1 MLKKLFWNPSTIFHV
16 SSKWK
21 ILYRLYIYYLL
32 LYTTIAIHKFPG
44 GGKNRREEIE
54 GVIIDIESY
63 LFEFWRR
70 KGRVSIDPRYP
81 YRISSAPSEEFKRI
95 SIGYR
100 WYSRRRREF
109 VNFYRAIETFALS
122 RHSNSC
128 GNLSL
133 NICWGTVPPSSP
145 SSSPSCFLNVSPSS
159 HPSFLLHE
167 LHFPSFFNSW
177 RIKFFPLC
185 LVANSK
191 SNTPNNCY

>member
-1 MLKKLFWNPSTIFHV
+1 M
-16 SSKWK
+16 
-21 ILYRLYIYYLL
+21 IL
-32 LYTTIAIHKFPG
+32 
-44 GGKNRREEIE
+44 EE
-54 GVIIDIESY
+54 
-63 LFEFWRR
+63 
-70 KGRVSIDPRYP
+70 
-81 YRISSAPSEEFKRI
+81 A
-95 SIGYR
+95 
-100 WYSRRRREF
+100 REF

-145 SSSPSCFLNVSPSS
+145 SSSPSCFLNVSPSTWS
-159 HPSFLLHE
+159 YPSFLLHE

-191 SNTPNNCY
+191 SNTIVINLISLIFHIVVILFVKNTYSLLLIKKQIFDFIRSSISLSCVLDFKVKVESPNSSNLFSRRNCVF